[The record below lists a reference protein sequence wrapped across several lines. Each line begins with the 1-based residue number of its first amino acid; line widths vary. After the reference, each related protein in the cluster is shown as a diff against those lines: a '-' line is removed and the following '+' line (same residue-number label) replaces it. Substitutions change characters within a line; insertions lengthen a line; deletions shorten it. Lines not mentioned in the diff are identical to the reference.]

1 MPAPMVLPRIS
12 VLLLGV
18 LLLGPATAATPAKR
32 FSVRVLYEDPTKP
45 EHAAAA
51 EWMKQEHI
59 LNDAADMLSIF
70 RLPRLL
76 TLRAESCGESN
87 AWYDSETHVLT
98 FCYELVGE
106 FIKMGERAGQFEL
119 TPEQAV
125 VGPFLFIV
133 LHETAHAV
141 FHILAIPVL
150 GQEED
155 AADQVAVLAATKFG
169 GDFAERMLRAAAF
182 MYDHDSRVR
191 KPGEED
197 FADVHGLDRQRFYN
211 VLCLAWGADPK
222 LYDFAKDLG
231 KLPKERA
238 GGCREEYDQVR
249 YAVQVLLRK
258 HVDETEIE
266 RARVRFARHKF
277 AR

>member
-1 MPAPMVLPRIS
+1 MVLPMALIPVPIV
-12 VLLLGV
+12 VLGALLGAAPV
-18 LLLGPATAATPAKR
+18 PARANMPPI
-32 FSVRVLYEDPTKP
+32 RVLYEEPKKP

-59 LNDAADMLSIF
+59 LDDAAGMLSII
-70 RLPRLL
+70 RLPKLL
-76 TLRAESCGESN
+76 TLRSESCGESN

-98 FCYELVGE
+98 FCYELVNE
-106 FIKMGERAGQFEL
+106 FIRMGAGAGEFEL

-125 VGPFLFIV
+125 VGPLLFIV

-182 MYDHDSRVR
+182 MYDHDSKTRR
-191 KPGEED
+191 PGEAD
-197 FADVHGLDRQRFYN
+197 YADVHGLDRQRFYN

-231 KLPKERA
+231 KLPQERA
-238 GGCREEYDQVR
+238 EGCTAEYEQVR
-249 YAVQVLLRK
+249 YAARVLIRK
-258 HVDETEIE
+258 HVDEKEME
-266 RARVRFARHKF
+266 RARVKFARHKF